1 MEIGLYQ
8 CDKCHK
14 ETEIDGIAYLGPKNR
29 PDDKCG
35 PFQDFECIC
44 LNCEKTNNGWT
55 SSNEW
60 TG

>member
-1 MEIGLYQ
+1 MIEPSEVYL

-29 PDDKCG
+29 SDDKCG

-44 LNCEKTNNGWT
+44 LNCEKTNNGRR
-55 SSNEW
+55 
-60 TG
+60 